1 LFPES
6 VCTVSFVSVNALK
19 SSDVVG
25 EIEMIAEPK
34 HEVHRDNTVRG
45 KRERRRHEKALDDAL
60 ENTFPASDPVSAEQP
75 VLPAAHTI
83 DACS

>member
-1 LFPES
+1 M
-6 VCTVSFVSVNALK
+6 CTVSFVSVNALK

-34 HEVHRDNTVRG
+34 HEVHRDNTVRD
-45 KRERRRHEKALDDAL
+45 KRERRRHEKALDEAL

-83 DACS
+83 ARAVK